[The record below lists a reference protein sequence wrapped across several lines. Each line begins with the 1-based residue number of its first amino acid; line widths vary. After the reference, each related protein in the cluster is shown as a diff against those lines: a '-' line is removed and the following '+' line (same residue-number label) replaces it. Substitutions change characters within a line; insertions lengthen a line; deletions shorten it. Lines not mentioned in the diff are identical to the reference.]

1 MIKKNIWII
10 FKRKE
15 NKQKNRDDDYD
26 LNMEFLQEKEIYI
39 DVAINEAI
47 DPIDSYNYCDD
58 ATYGSDSHEK
68 TDSEIERILTK
79 NFRKYY
85 QINNDEHAT
94 QLWYVSPRIGSI
106 DIMNVDADVI
116 ITEKKNIYENMHIMD
131 DKTDEITI
139 IYETR

>member
-1 MIKKNIWII
+1 
-10 FKRKE
+10 
-15 NKQKNRDDDYD
+15 
-26 LNMEFLQEKEIYI
+26 MEFLQEKEIYI

-94 QLWYVSPRIGSI
+94 QL
-106 DIMNVDADVI
+106 
-116 ITEKKNIYENMHIMD
+116 
-131 DKTDEITI
+131 
-139 IYETR
+139 